1 MTLAA
6 AVRRHAP
13 SALWGVAALL
23 FGLLAAAP
31 LLAHNGF
38 LLTRGG
44 GDSPFLLQRLHELLA
59 ALAGGQ
65 FPARWMPNADYGF
78 GYPFFNYYAAL
89 PYYLAALFHVYGFAY
104 VGSLKLTQVA
114 ALLLAAGG
122 AYGWART
129 GIFNIQLSRSQA
141 LLAAAAYTF
150 APFHLVNL
158 YVRGDSLSEL
168 WAMSFYPLVFW
179 SAQRCLEAPR
189 LSRAFIL
196 AGSVAL
202 LVLSHN
208 ISALNFMPFVGLYLL
223 LGGADRLRRPS
234 AGQGPRAW
242 APAAVGLAALAWG
255 LVLSAFFWLPALR
268 EISAVQL
275 ADVTQGY
282 FYYGN
287 HFRAA
292 DLVQPGLFFSADT
305 GPGQPTPF
313 SMSLAQAVLTGLGLL
328 VMGAGA
334 VRARRW
340 SLTHTFLLLGLVLA
354 TFMITPASAWLWAHL
369 PLLRYTQFP
378 WRFLS
383 IQALFAAAVIAHLVP
398 EDVPS
403 SELRGR
409 ALGWVIAL
417 GVGLALA
424 ATSLGQLR
432 PDFVPV
438 SDADVTSQRL
448 NLLEYFSANI
458 GSTIGF
464 EYLPRGVNPRPY
476 ASDALLGRPPRL
488 KALRGQAGGA
498 RLWQRGPAEAWTVT
512 VTDGPATVA
521 IPTHDWPG
529 WTARVDGQAVPV
541 RAGDGLGWIT
551 LDVPAGTHTLLL
563 QLGPTPTRTLADIL
577 SLLAFALPAAY
588 LAYQQLRHRRHLQ
601 TLRVFLLAA
610 VVLAAGALLLRAV
623 PPTVSSLPLSIDFA
637 QLTFLH
643 RDVVGFEGGTELTG
657 MTYNADHL
665 ARGQNLVVNS
675 SWQPAGAGQATLSL
689 VPASNLLDQ
698 APVQLAQATEQF
710 DSAGPTTRS
719 STLLVPANIPPGVY
733 FVTLEWADRA
743 GPRAALTSAGHKRG
757 LVHLAPVWI
766 DDAGPGMPA
775 GASLAQFGPSIAL
788 LGALPSTPEPGVLQL
803 NLTWLAQQDIAA
815 SDQIALRLRDAAGA
829 EWTASDTQLAYGYYP
844 TFMWRPGEVVPDFYR
859 LRLPDGT
866 PPGKYTLDLSLY
878 DPAAP
883 VALSTL
889 GSATLTASITTA
901 TPRGA
906 RAPRYELTPEIGL
919 ADVAISPHFQQ
930 GDAPELRADWLTSG
944 TSSAALRARWSLV
957 AADGIRVSQVLD
969 LAPGSPPATWPA
981 NAFIQGRVRL
991 GTSPS
996 LAAGHYALAL
1006 ALVDSGEQPV
1016 GPEVTVAEL
1025 DVSGRPRSFT
1035 LPPVETSFAATFGDV
1050 IKLWG
1055 YDSQQTP
1062 DALHLTLVWSALAAP
1077 RRDYKF
1083 FVHLFNPDD
1092 GRVAAQFDAIP
1103 RNFTYPTVIWLNGEV
1118 VSDTV
1123 QLPLAGVPPGSY
1135 EVAVGWYDP
1144 DHPEQRLPAADA
1156 QGQPW
1161 PDGRAVL
1168 PLSVRVP

>member
-1 MTLAA
+1 
-6 AVRRHAP
+6 
-13 SALWGVAALL
+13 VAALL

-31 LLAHNGF
+31 LLANPGF

-59 ALAGGQ
+59 AFAGGQ

-89 PYYLAALFHVYGFAY
+89 PYYLAALLHIYGFSY

-122 AYGWART
+122 AYGWSRSLK
-129 GIFNIQLSRSQA
+129 LSRAQA

-168 WAMSFYPLVFW
+168 WAMSFYPLVLW

-196 AGSVAL
+196 AGSVAVL
-202 LVLSHN
+202 ILSHN
-208 ISALNFMPFVGLYLL
+208 ISALNFMPFIGLYLL
-223 LGGADRLRRPS
+223 LGGAALLHRPS
-234 AGQGPRAW
+234 AGREQRAW
-242 APAAVGLAALAWG
+242 RPVVAGLAALAWG
-255 LVLSAFFWLPALR
+255 LALSAFFWLPALR

-305 GPGQPTPF
+305 GAGQPTPF
-313 SMSLAQAVLTGLGLL
+313 SMSLAQAVATALGLL
-328 VMGAGA
+328 AMVIGV

-340 SLTHTFLLLGLVLA
+340 TVTHTFLLLGLALA

-383 IQALFAAAVIAHLVP
+383 IQALFAAVVIAHLVP
-398 EDVPS
+398 GDAPS
-403 SELRGR
+403 PEPREGALRW
-409 ALGWVIAL
+409 AIAL

-424 ATSLGQLR
+424 VTSLGQLR
-432 PDFVPV
+432 PDFIPLA
-438 SDADVTSQRL
+438 DADVTAQRL

-476 ASDALLGRPPRL
+476 ASDALLDRPPRL
-488 KALRGQAGGA
+488 KALRGQAAGA
-498 RLWQRGPAEAWTVT
+498 RLWQRGATEAWTINVA
-512 VTDGPATVA
+512 DGPATVTL
-521 IPTHDWPG
+521 PTHDWPG
-529 WTARVDGQAVPV
+529 WTASVDGQAVPV
-541 RAGDGLGWIT
+541 RASDGLGWIT
-551 LDVPAGTHTLLL
+551 LDVPAGKHLVLL
-563 QLGPTPTRTLADIL
+563 QLGQTPTRTLADIL
-577 SLLAFALPAAY
+577 SLIALALPAAY
-588 LAYQQLRHRRHLQ
+588 VAYQQLRHK
-601 TLRVFLLAA
+601 TPRVFETVRVYRWRTMSIGIVGAIA
-610 VVLAAGALLLRAV
+610 FSAGALLLRAV
-623 PPTVSSLPLSIDFA
+623 PPTVSNLPLSIDFA

-643 RDVVGFEGGTELTG
+643 RDLIRFEGGTELTSV
-657 MTYNADHL
+657 TYNADHL
-665 ARGQNLVVNS
+665 ARGQNLVVQS
-675 SWQPAGAGQATLSL
+675 TWRPAGAGQATLSL

-698 APVQLAQATEQF
+698 APVQISSATEQF
-710 DSAGPTTRS
+710 DSAGTTTRS
-719 STLLVPANIPPGVY
+719 STLLVPAGIPPGVY
-733 FVTLEWADRA
+733 FVTVEWADQA
-743 GPRAALTSAGHKRG
+743 GTRAALTGAGHKRG
-757 LVHLAPVWI
+757 LVHLAPIWI
-766 DDAGPGMPA
+766 DDPGPAAPAGPA
-775 GASLAQFGPSIAL
+775 LAQFGPAITL
-788 LGALPSTPEPGVLQL
+788 LNAQPSTTEPGVLQL
-803 NLTWLAQQDIAA
+803 NLTWQDRQDIAA

-866 PPGKYTLDLSLY
+866 PPGNYTIDLSLY
-878 DPAAP
+878 DPATK
-883 VALSTL
+883 LTLGTL
-889 GSATLTASITTA
+889 GSETLTTTIATA
-901 TPRGA
+901 TPKGA

-919 ADVAISPHFQQ
+919 ADVAISLQFQQ
-930 GDAPELRADWLTSG
+930 GDAPELSADWLTLAAPP
-944 TSSAALRARWSLV
+944 TALRARWTLV
-957 AADGIRVSQVLD
+957 AADGTRVSQVLD
-969 LAPGSPPATWPA
+969 LAYGSPSNTWPA

-996 LAAGHYALAL
+996 LAAGRYALAL
-1006 ALVDSGEQPV
+1006 ALVDAREQTLS
-1016 GPEVTVAEL
+1016 PEVTVAQL

-1035 LPPVETSFAATFGDV
+1035 VPPVETSFAATFGDV

-1062 DALHLTLVWSALAAP
+1062 DALRLTLVWSALSAP
-1077 RRDYKF
+1077 GRDYKF
-1083 FVHLFNPDD
+1083 FVHLLSPDD
-1092 GRVAAQFDAIP
+1092 GRVVAQFDAIP

-1118 VSDTV
+1118 VSDNV
-1123 QLPLAGVPPGSY
+1123 QLPLLGVPTGAY
-1135 EVAVGWYDP
+1135 QVAVGWYDP
-1144 DHPEQRLPAADA
+1144 THPKQRLPALDA
-1156 QGQPW
+1156 QGQPL
-1161 PDGRAVL
+1161 PGDRAVL
-1168 PLSVRVP
+1168 PLTVRVP